1 MPPEAARSSAKQEA
15 QVPHFH
21 PGLEDPETHALFH
34 QPEVLRE
41 LLRTEGLPLLSQ
53 PMNGRMLRMYLM
65 SHEDFVQRFEPY
77 RRSRFVATHCTGGG
91 KSHLPIDD
99 TLNDFPRI
107 FDANTAQSK
116 VGGAGAVQDDGWKD
130 ITDSLITASLSR
142 AESWLRSGPLV
153 NQLGFFLTQASLEDP
168 CGERV
173 IFRATLVLES
183 LVDEAAV
190 RESLRRRMLQPE
202 DSRKIELLNA
212 GMTPTAAGVLRFEE
226 LRTAQD
232 IIISALLKAESH
244 VIFGEFQSGGSCH
257 AGCPFVRWSLQSL
270 NTFLL
275 PVLFPFLRH
284 LYTGDASW
292 QYIRVPRRYP
302 HPSMGR
308 RVLEAEKR
316 AGNSYCA
323 VALRQLDEMRGRY
336 NAMADRGV
344 KWAAH
349 FLDPRDISRQSYLQT
364 QHAPGA
370 GPLLDGTLIAETPTG
385 KLFGPTAENRKT
397 MLDKAGFSY
406 AGVVVVGRDLSDSEK
421 TKLCLFF
428 NREIELKRFNHAYIK
443 GSPTMEPLC
452 RDEQWYVW
460 RRTPNNITATRI
472 GLPQAPVTH
481 SVPLGHVVSGKSTH
495 GFVPPAELARVAP
508 SSRSSL
514 ASAAFLGQAVSFWSG
529 AHC

>member
-1 MPPEAARSSAKQEA
+1 MPPEAAPASASHEVL
-15 QVPHFH
+15 VPHLH
-21 PGLEDPETHALFH
+21 PRLEDPETHALLH
-34 QPEVLRE
+34 QPEILRE
-41 LLRTEGLPLLSQ
+41 LLRTEGLPLLSH
-53 PMNGRMLRMYLM
+53 PVNGKVLRMYLM

-77 RRSRFVATHCTGGG
+77 RRSRFFATHGTGGRE
-91 KSHLPIDD
+91 SHLPIDD
-99 TLNDFPRI
+99 ALNDFPRI
-107 FDANTAQSK
+107 FDATTQCRG
-116 VGGAGAVQDDGWKD
+116 GGAGADDGWKD
-130 ITDSLITASLSR
+130 ITDSLITASLSK
-142 AESWLRSGPLV
+142 AEGWLRSGPLV

-168 CGERV
+168 RGERV

-183 LVDEAAV
+183 LVDEATV
-190 RESLRRRMLQPE
+190 RENLRRRMPQPE
-202 DSRKIELLNA
+202 RLSA
-212 GMTPTAAGVLRFEE
+212 GVTPTAAGVLRFEE

-244 VIFGEFQSGGSCH
+244 VIFAEFQSGSSGH

-292 QYIRVPRRYP
+292 QYIRVPRRYL

-316 AGNSYCA
+316 AGNSYA
-323 VALRQLDEMRGRY
+323 AIALQQLDKMRGRY

-344 KWAAH
+344 KWAAR
-349 FLDPRDISRQSYLQT
+349 FLDPRDISHLSYLQT
-364 QHAPGA
+364 QHASGA
-370 GPLLDGTLIAETPTG
+370 GPLLDETLIAETPTG
-385 KLFGPTAENRKT
+385 KLFGPTAENRET

-428 NREIELKRFNHAYIK
+428 NREMDLKRFNHAYIK
-443 GSPTMEPLC
+443 GSPTMGPLC

-460 RRTPNNITATRI
+460 RRAPKNITATRI
-472 GLPQAPVTH
+472 GLPTAPVTR
-481 SVPLGHVVSGKSTH
+481 SVPLRSVGSSGGAIH
-495 GFVPPAELARVAP
+495 CFVPPAQLARVAP

-514 ASAAFLGQAVSFWSG
+514 ASAAFLGQAVSLWSG
-529 AHC
+529 GANC